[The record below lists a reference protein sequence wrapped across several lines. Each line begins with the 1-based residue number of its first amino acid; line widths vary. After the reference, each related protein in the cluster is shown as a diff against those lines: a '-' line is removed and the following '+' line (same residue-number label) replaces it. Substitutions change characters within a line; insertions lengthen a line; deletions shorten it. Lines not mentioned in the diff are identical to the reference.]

1 MSFELQKITNFLTI
15 SESLGSAGQPD
26 ENQFVWLRDFG
37 YQVVINLALKDSP
50 QALPDEEKTVTDLGL
65 IYFHIPVIWEAP
77 TRKNLQQFFN
87 TMQQFQDKKIFVHCV
102 LNMRV
107 SAFIFLYRVI
117 ILKQSVEIARQDMLK
132 IWQPDE
138 TWQKFIND
146 NLS

>member
-1 MSFELQKITNFLTI
+1 
-15 SESLGSAGQPD
+15 
-26 ENQFVWLRDFG
+26 
-37 YQVVINLALKDSP
+37 
-50 QALPDEEKTVTDLGL
+50 
-65 IYFHIPVIWEAP
+65 
-77 TRKNLQQFFN
+77 
-87 TMQQFQDKKIFVHCV
+87 
-102 LNMRV
+102 MRV

>member
-1 MSFELQKITNFLTI
+1 MSLDLQKITNFLTI
-15 SESLGSAGQPD
+15 SESLASAGQPD
-26 ENQFVWLRDFG
+26 ENQLGSLRDSG
-37 YQVVINLALKDSP
+37 YHVVINLALKDSP

-65 IYFHIPVIWEAP
+65 TYIHIPVIWEAP
-77 TRKNLQQFFN
+77 TRKNLQQFFE

-107 SAFIFLYRVI
+107 SAFIFLYRVN
-117 ILKQSVEIARQDMLK
+117 ILKETEEIARQDMLK

-138 TWQKFIND
+138 IWQKFIND

>member
-1 MSFELQKITNFLTI
+1 MPFDLQKITNFLII

-26 ENQFVWLRDFG
+26 KDQFLWLKDSG

-50 QALPDEEKTVTDLGL
+50 QALPDEEKIVTDLGMTY
-65 IYFHIPVIWEAP
+65 IHIPVIWENP
-77 TRKNLQQFFN
+77 TRKDLQQFIE
-87 TMQQFQDKKIFVHCV
+87 TMMRFQGQKIFVHCV

-107 SAFIFLYRVI
+107 SVFICLYRII
-117 ILKQSVEIARQDMLK
+117 ILKEPQETAIQDMLK

-146 NLS
+146 NKS